1 MFITTLNCWNFTFI
15 NIGIG
20 LFISII
26 ILPMEYIFVR
36 LKSIKYNIVK
46 IIFLFIMLFSTLRT
60 KQLLSSMIEN
70 YLVYKN
76 NIYLIISISIFL
88 VSLRMELFIIMI
100 INNIKKGNKWY
111 EDNLQNNKKEKKE

>member
-1 MFITTLNCWNFTFI
+1 
-15 NIGIG
+15 
-20 LFISII
+20 
-26 ILPMEYIFVR
+26 
-36 LKSIKYNIVK
+36 
-46 IIFLFIMLFSTLRT
+46 
-60 KQLLSSMIEN
+60 MIEN